1 MKVRYSRRATKDL
14 AAIHDYLIQH
24 SRQGAINVLTSIYA
38 SVEFI
43 RRHAEA
49 AQATNITGVRAMVVR
64 RYRFKIFYRLVEAQ
78 NAIEIVHV
86 RHTSRSAWSGD
97 ND

>member
-14 AAIHDYLIQH
+14 AAIHDYLIQR
-24 SRQGAINVLTSIYA
+24 SPQGAINVLTSIYA
-38 SVEFI
+38 SVEFV

-49 AQATNITGVRAMVVR
+49 TQATNIPGVRAMIVR
-64 RYRFKIFYRLVEAQ
+64 RYRFKVFYRLVEADD
-78 NAIEIVHV
+78 AIEIVHV

-97 ND
+97 SD

>member
-14 AAIHDYLIQH
+14 AAIHDYLSQR
-24 SRQGAINVLTSIYA
+24 SPRGAINVLTSIYA

-49 AQATNITGVRAMVVR
+49 VQPANIPGVRVMVVR
-64 RYRFKIFYRLVEAQ
+64 RYRFKIFYRVVEAD
-78 NAIEIVHV
+78 NAIEILHV
-86 RHTSRSAWSGD
+86 RSPYIAA
-97 ND
+97 